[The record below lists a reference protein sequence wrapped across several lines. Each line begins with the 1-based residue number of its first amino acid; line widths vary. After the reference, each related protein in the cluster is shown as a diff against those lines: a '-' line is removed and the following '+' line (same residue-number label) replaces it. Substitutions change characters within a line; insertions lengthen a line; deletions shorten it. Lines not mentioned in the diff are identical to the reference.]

1 MLCFTKRYASREIGD
16 ADVIL
21 LQIYWSM
28 YVPVIISVYKG
39 STKVSTKIT
48 WCDFFS
54 SQCSRGSAS
63 QSICEA
69 VVASRRV
76 NCKANESI

>member
-1 MLCFTKRYASREIGD
+1 
-16 ADVIL
+16 
-21 LQIYWSM
+21 M